1 MEEKHVVSVIRFIL
15 LWVSCV
21 GEPPV
26 PASKEWLETHQGE
39 AAGSLGARLQ
49 LWAWGAP
56 EEALLWVRLLV
67 LPNKRGRAE
76 SPTSPF
82 EEVGLCPK
90 TTAGVSTEDASQLM
104 YF

>member
-39 AAGSLGARLQ
+39 AAGSLGVRLQ
-49 LWAWGAP
+49 LWAWGGAP
-56 EEALLWVRLLV
+56 EEALLCSTHLM
-67 LPNKRGRAE
+67 G
-76 SPTSPF
+76 SF
-82 EEVGLCPK
+82 VGLAEQ
-90 TTAGVSTEDASQLM
+90 TGQS
-104 YF
+104 